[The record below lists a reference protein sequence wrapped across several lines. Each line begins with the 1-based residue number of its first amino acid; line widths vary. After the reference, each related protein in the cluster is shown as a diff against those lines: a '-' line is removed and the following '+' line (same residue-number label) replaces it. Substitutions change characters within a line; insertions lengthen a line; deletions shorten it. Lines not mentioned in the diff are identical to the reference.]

1 MLDVLFAVGGE
12 AVSVAWGRWLFVL
25 GVSVSKTARPQGE
38 RGFDGT
44 GGDGVFTPRRDTHAG
59 TRIPFDM
66 FKGTTGT

>member
-38 RGFDGT
+38 RGLS
-44 GGDGVFTPRRDTHAG
+44 VFEQPIDV
-59 TRIPFDM
+59 
-66 FKGTTGT
+66 